1 VAEQDEQK
9 TGDEA
14 PKLVKGTKEGGREQE
29 PAVGGE
35 KASRDGVFSKIYA
48 RGERF
53 FEQLLEGVFPP
64 LERVDRVALVNSL
77 TEGSRWSMN
86 FGVMLGCSVLIA
98 GLGLLQ
104 NSVAVIIGAM
114 LVAPLMTPLIGT
126 GLALVQG
133 NFKLLAQ
140 AGEAMF
146 RGSVVSL
153 FLGVALRVLT
163 PGHELSTEVLSRG
176 APNILDLLIAFL
188 AGVAAGY
195 AMARPKLSGALP
207 GVAISVALV
216 PPLAAAGIALGS
228 QDWMIALGA
237 LLLLATNMVAI
248 VLGSAMVFRI
258 HGIKTPES
266 QKTTII
272 RMKRI
277 MLGLGF
283 ALVLMTAPLVFTLM
297 DQLRMGQAMPES
309 LTLSEDLWFK
319 LHDRLEREEGID
331 FITGVRASAERPE
344 DIALLIS
351 ASRRVSGK
359 LLAEIDQIIDEGIGE
374 DVKVKINVL
383 QQGEVGDPSNLPALD
398 GGEDDSEP
406 AINE

>member
-1 VAEQDEQK
+1 VLEENEEEQK
-9 TGDEA
+9 RREA
-14 PKLVKGTKEGGREQE
+14 GAEVESEVAGKNGLFARVY
-29 PAVGGE
+29 E
-35 KASRDGVFSKIYA
+35 KID
-48 RGERF
+48 RF
-53 FEQLLEGVFPP
+53 FEEALEGVFPP
-64 LERVDRVALVNSL
+64 LDRADRVALVESL

-86 FGVMLGCSVLIA
+86 FGVMLGCSILIA

-133 NFKLLAQ
+133 NFKLLKE
-140 AGEAMF
+140 AGEAML
-146 RGSVVSL
+146 RGSVVGL
-153 FLGVALRVLT
+153 LLGVALRVLT
-163 PGHELSTEVLSRG
+163 PGHELTAEVLSRG

-228 QDWMIALGA
+228 MDWMIALGA
-237 LLLLATNMVAI
+237 LMLVATNMVAI

-258 HGIKTPES
+258 HGIRTPEA

-277 MLGLGF
+277 LLGLGL
-283 ALVLMTAPLVFTLM
+283 AMVLMIAPLVFTLVE
-297 DQLRMGQAMPES
+297 QLRMGQAMPES

-398 GGEDDSEP
+398 GGEDDTEP